1 MTDTWNP
8 SQYDRFQREREQPFY
23 DLVSMLRPAQ
33 SMRTVDLGCGTGKLT
48 RELHSTLNAGET
60 LGVDKSA
67 RMLDNASAEATT
79 GLRFE
84 RGDIE
89 TFVLTARGFDL
100 VFSNAAL
107 HWVDDH
113 ETLIGRLAAA
123 LRPGGQLA
131 FQIPAQHDGVSH
143 VTADELAMTEPY
155 RSAFGGW
162 RRAQPVLS
170 PEAYARLLYRYGFGE
185 QNVRLIVY
193 PHVLAGP
200 EEAVEWVKG
209 TLLTEYERH
218 LPPDMFER
226 FVAAYRERLIAR
238 LGPARPC
245 FFPYKRILAWGQRA

>member
-23 DLVSMLRPAQ
+23 DLVSMLRPVQ
-33 SMRTVDLGCGTGKLT
+33 SMRAVDLGCGTGKLT
-48 RELHSTLNAGET
+48 RELHATLKARET

-123 LRPGGQLA
+123 LLPGGQLA

-143 VTADELAMTEPY
+143 VTADDLAMTEPY

-162 RRAQPVLS
+162 RRSQPVLS
-170 PEAYARLLYRYGFGE
+170 PEAYSRLLYRYGFGE

-226 FVAAYRERLIAR
+226 FVAAYRERLIER